1 MRLRPFLLVTRANPA
16 TEFDGEAAPDPV
28 RRLFRT
34 VLAQALRDPDR
45 IEWLRSPD
53 GRLVCDLAQVNADW
67 VLRKLAEL
75 PRIDA

>member
-1 MRLRPFLLVTRANPA
+1 MRARLS
-16 TEFDGEAAPDPV
+16 TELDGEAVPDPV

-45 IEWLRSPD
+45 IDWLRSPD

-67 VLRKLAEL
+67 VLRKLAEI
-75 PRIDA
+75 PRIGA